1 MVIRNDEDFRAVW
14 AQFVKDCH
22 PTHETRKC
30 TVEDWWDKNAP
41 GQVYISKGASKLCV
55 VPKNTTFVVKWTT
68 GYDAEDFDEAM
79 KEVFYYAEAVKA
91 GVGMFFPKTEL
102 WEKGTEINFVYQ
114 EKIDFSCYEA
124 PQPKRRRYAHCARCV
139 SPARLD
145 NIQNDLDKAA
155 RLAGGYSRDIDNLW
169 KSMALV
175 LYGKK
180 KVKALCQFVIDH
192 RINDLHSSN
201 IGYLRD
207 RPVILDF
214 SGYNR

>member
-114 EKIDFSCYEA
+114 EKLISPVMKHPSPSAEDTPIA
-124 PQPKRRRYAHCARCV
+124 PGVFLLPVLITSKTIWIK
-139 SPARLD
+139 PLD
-145 NIQNDLDKAA
+145 WPEVIPVTLITF
-155 RLAGGYSRDIDNLW
+155 GSLW
-169 KSMALV
+169 
-175 LYGKK
+175 
-180 KVKALCQFVIDH
+180 
-192 RINDLHSSN
+192 R
-201 IGYLRD
+201 
-207 RPVILDF
+207 
-214 SGYNR
+214 